1 MSAAMHATQET
12 PLSIKQFWF
21 GDSDDD
27 RLTGQRQAALWW
39 SKNDALD
46 CQVRQRFETALA
58 AAEQGALD
66 AWADTPDGLLAL
78 VLLTDQFPR
87 NMYRG
92 HARAFAFDALARSWC
107 RQALEQHSDQALRPI
122 ERVFLYLPLEHSER
136 LADQERAVQL
146 FQALVDGVPA
156 ERQDIY
162 RGYLDYA
169 HRHHEVIARFGRFP
183 HRNAVLGRSSTPQE
197 LEFLAGPRSSF

>member
-1 MSAAMHATQET
+1 MHATQET

-46 CQVRQRFETALA
+46 HQVRQRFETALEA
-58 AAEQGALD
+58 AGRGALD

-92 HARAFAFDALARSWC
+92 HARAFAFDALARCWC
-107 RQALEQHSDQALRPI
+107 RLALARHSDQALRPI

-146 FQALVDGVPA
+146 FRALGDGVPA

-169 HRHHEVIARFGRFP
+169 LRHHEVIARFGRFP